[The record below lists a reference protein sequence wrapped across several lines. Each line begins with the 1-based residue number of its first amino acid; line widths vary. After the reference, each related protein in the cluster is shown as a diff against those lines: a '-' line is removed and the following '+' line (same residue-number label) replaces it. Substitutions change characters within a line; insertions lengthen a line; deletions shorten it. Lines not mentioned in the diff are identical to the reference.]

1 MDDDLYNMFSG
12 ANMTKRLDLKF
23 NVDSSWIFQNCGAHE
38 SALILEL
45 CVLLTCQMKD
55 TKRDV
60 PGSTTSESADSRS
73 QKGSNLSR
81 SS

>member
-1 MDDDLYNMFSG
+1 
-12 ANMTKRLDLKF
+12 MTIRLGLNF
-23 NVDSSWIFQNCGAHE
+23 RVDYSWMFQNCGAHD

-45 CVLLTCQMKD
+45 CVLLTCRMKAM
-55 TKRDV
+55 KRDGA
-60 PGSTTSESADSRS
+60 GSTVSESADPQT